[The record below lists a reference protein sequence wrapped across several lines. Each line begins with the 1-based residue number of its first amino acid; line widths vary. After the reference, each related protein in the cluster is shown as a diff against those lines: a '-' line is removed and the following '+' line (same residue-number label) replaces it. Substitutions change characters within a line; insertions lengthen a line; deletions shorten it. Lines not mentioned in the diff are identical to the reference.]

1 MKIIES
7 MLRGKYRDQLLCED
21 GIFIG
26 NKIVAVIDGV
36 TSHGTLFWHGGSS
49 GRFAKD
55 MLCEYLRSHED
66 ELAEVS
72 AKECFHRLN
81 CVLAERGRK
90 VYPSL
95 YEGTPAADRLAEY
108 PRACVILF
116 NSVAGEV
123 WSYGDCRCR
132 IGEKLHCEEKE
143 VDRLL
148 SELRTFVIMSG
159 MREQA
164 AHLKAPMPGF
174 VVQHAFSDEPE
185 QENVEQVLGIAAFEK
200 EYLEKITKHD
210 IGRGAVVPMIE
221 KQLWFENKPG
231 MFGYPVL
238 NGLNFAEEMIKVWTV
253 PSGTEVVLASDGYPQ
268 LRRTLEESEAKL
280 REIIAE
286 DPLCLGVG
294 GGKAGVKGIMEGMES
309 FDDRSYVRVIA

>member
-26 NKIVAVIDGV
+26 NKLVAVIDGV

-55 MLCEYLRSHED
+55 MLCEYLRTHED
-66 ELAEVS
+66 ELAELS

-81 CVLAERGRK
+81 CVLAERGWE

-95 YEGTPAADRLAEY
+95 YEGAPSADRLAEY

-116 NSVAGEV
+116 NSVVGEV
-123 WSYGDCRCR
+123 WSYGDCQCR
-132 IGEKLHCEEKE
+132 IGEELHCEEKE

-148 SELRTFVIMSG
+148 SELRAFVIMSG

-164 AHLKAPMPGF
+164 ARMKVPVQGF
-174 VVQHAFSDEPE
+174 AVPHMNSNEDE
-185 QENVEQVLGIAAFEK
+185 QENIEQVSGLKAFEK
-200 EYLEKITKHD
+200 EYLARSGMHD
-210 IGRGAVVPMIE
+210 IGREAVVPLIK
-221 KQLWFENKPG
+221 KQLWFENRHG
-231 MFGYPVL
+231 LFGYPVL
-238 NGLNFAEEMIKVWTV
+238 NGLNFAEEMIKVWMV
-253 PSGTEVVLASDGYPQ
+253 PSGTGII
-268 LRRTLEESEAKL
+268 RRISGCCNSMGSAG
-280 REIIAE
+280 
-286 DPLCLGVG
+286 PLNG
-294 GGKAGVKGIMEGMES
+294 
-309 FDDRSYVRVIA
+309 

>member
-1 MKIIES
+1 M
-7 MLRGKYRDQLLCED
+7 
-21 GIFIG
+21 
-26 NKIVAVIDGV
+26 IDGV
-36 TSHGTLFWHGGSS
+36 TSHGTLLWHGGSS

-55 MLCEYLRSHED
+55 VLYEYLRLYED
-66 ELAEVS
+66 ELAEMS
-72 AKECFHRLN
+72 AEECFHRLN
-81 CVLAERGRK
+81 CVLAERGRE
-90 VYPSL
+90 VYPTL
-95 YEGTPAADRLAEY
+95 YEGVLAADRLAEY

-123 WSYGDCRCR
+123 WSYGDCQCR
-132 IGEKLHCEEKE
+132 ISEELHCEEKE

-148 SELRTFVIMSG
+148 SELRAFVIMSG

-164 AHLKAPMPGF
+164 ARQKVPMQRFAMPLQGF
-174 VVQHAFSDEPE
+174 AVPHTNSNEAE
-185 QENVEQVLGIAAFEK
+185 QENIEQMPGLAVFEK
-200 EYLEKITKHD
+200 EYLSKITKHD
-210 IGRGAVVPMIE
+210 IGREAVVPLIE
-221 KQLWFENKPG
+221 KQLWFENRPG
-231 MFGYPVL
+231 IFGYPVL

-268 LRRTLEESEAKL
+268 LCRTLEESEAKL

-309 FDDRSYVRVIA
+309 FDDRAYVRVIA

>member
-1 MKIIES
+1 MRIIES

-55 MLCEYLRSHED
+55 MLCEYLRPHED
-66 ELAEVS
+66 ELAELS

-81 CVLAERGRK
+81 CVLAERGRE

-95 YEGTPAADRLAEY
+95 YEGVPSVDRFAEY

-123 WSYGDCRCR
+123 WSYGDCQCR
-132 IGEKLHCEEKE
+132 IGEELHCEEKE

-148 SELRTFVIMSG
+148 SELRAFVIMSG
-159 MREQA
+159 IPHWGQTLLHRIRMVSICTAVLIRMVF
-164 AHLKAPMPGF
+164 L
-174 VVQHAFSDEPE
+174 VQ
-185 QENVEQVLGIAAFEK
+185 
-200 EYLEKITKHD
+200 
-210 IGRGAVVPMIE
+210 
-221 KQLWFENKPG
+221 
-231 MFGYPVL
+231 
-238 NGLNFAEEMIKVWTV
+238 
-253 PSGTEVVLASDGYPQ
+253 
-268 LRRTLEESEAKL
+268 
-280 REIIAE
+280 
-286 DPLCLGVG
+286 
-294 GGKAGVKGIMEGMES
+294 
-309 FDDRSYVRVIA
+309 

>member
-1 MKIIES
+1 M
-7 MLRGKYRDQLLCED
+7 
-21 GIFIG
+21 
-26 NKIVAVIDGV
+26 
-36 TSHGTLFWHGGSS
+36 
-49 GRFAKD
+49 
-55 MLCEYLRSHED
+55 
-66 ELAEVS
+66 
-72 AKECFHRLN
+72 
-81 CVLAERGRK
+81 AERGRE

-95 YEGTPAADRLAEY
+95 YEGAPAADRLAEY

-123 WSYGDCRCR
+123 WSYGDCQCI
-132 IGEKLHCEEKE
+132 IGEELHCEEKE

-148 SELRTFVIMSG
+148 SVLRAFVIMSG

-164 AHLKAPMPGF
+164 AHLKAPMQGF

-210 IGRGAVVPMIE
+210 IGRGAVVPLIE

>member
-21 GIFIG
+21 GIYIG

-36 TSHGTLFWHGGSS
+36 TSHGSLFWHGGSS

-66 ELAEVS
+66 ELAEAS

-81 CVLAERGRK
+81 CVLAERGRE

-95 YEGTPAADRLAEY
+95 YEGALSADRLAEY

-123 WSYGDCRCR
+123 WSYGDCQCI
-132 IGEKLHCEEKE
+132 IGEELHCEEKE

-148 SELRTFVIMSG
+148 SELRAFVIMSG

-164 AHLKAPMPGF
+164 ARMKVPVQGF
-174 VVQHAFSDEPE
+174 AVPHAFSNESG
-185 QENVEQVLGIAAFEK
+185 QENVEQMPDLSAFEK
-200 EYLEKITKHD
+200 EYLAKIPKHD
-210 IGRGAVVPMIE
+210 IGRE
-221 KQLWFENKPG
+221 
-231 MFGYPVL
+231 
-238 NGLNFAEEMIKVWTV
+238 
-253 PSGTEVVLASDGYPQ
+253 
-268 LRRTLEESEAKL
+268 R
-280 REIIAE
+280 
-286 DPLCLGVG
+286 LC
-294 GGKAGVKGIMEGMES
+294 
-309 FDDRSYVRVIA
+309 R